1 MGAEEIRKSYNITG
15 GKDICTAECKSQGS
29 TDRRAVPEIKKADF
43 REEIH
48 SFIHSFL

>member
-29 TDRRAVPEIKKADF
+29 TGRRAVPEIKKCRF
-43 REEIH
+43 
-48 SFIHSFL
+48 